1 MSVQYRVVVA
11 KSDERTSGPD
21 DAGVVMTVPLADASD
36 PDFDPSV
43 AFMRGVLKASG
54 DTGEIIDLL
63 TGGAAATEIGTL
75 VTAA

>member
-11 KSDERTSGPD
+11 KSDERTSGPG
-21 DAGVVMTVPLADASD
+21 DADVVMTVLLADASD

-43 AFMRGVLKASG
+43 AFMRGILKASG

-63 TGGAAATEIGTL
+63 TGGAAATEIDTL
-75 VTAA
+75 VASA